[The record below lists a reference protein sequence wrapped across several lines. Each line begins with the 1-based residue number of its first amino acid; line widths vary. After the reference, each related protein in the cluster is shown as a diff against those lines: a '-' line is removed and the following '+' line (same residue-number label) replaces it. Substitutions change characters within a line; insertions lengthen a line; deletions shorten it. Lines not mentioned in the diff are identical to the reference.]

1 MKRRATLYV
10 ILVTF
15 LFIKKGEIIMAN
27 VALGLFMLI
36 CIYLF
41 GVLDRKEKHE
51 FEAEEMAKAKEE
63 GYEVY
68 FA

>member
-1 MKRRATLYV
+1 MV
-10 ILVTF
+10 NVT
-15 LFIKKGEIIMAN
+15 
-27 VALGLFMLI
+27 LGLFMLI

-41 GVLDRKEKHE
+41 CVLDRKEKHE

>member
-1 MKRRATLYV
+1 
-10 ILVTF
+10 
-15 LFIKKGEIIMAN
+15 MAN

-41 GVLDRKEKHE
+41 SVLDRKEKHE
-51 FEAEEMAKAKEE
+51 FETEEMAKAEE

-68 FA
+68 FD

>member
-1 MKRRATLYV
+1 
-10 ILVTF
+10 
-15 LFIKKGEIIMAN
+15 MAN

-41 GVLDRKEKHE
+41 SVLDRKEKHE
-51 FEAEEMAKAKEE
+51 FETEEMAKAEE

>member
-1 MKRRATLYV
+1 MCNA
-10 ILVTF
+10 
-15 LFIKKGEIIMAN
+15 
-27 VALGLFMLI
+27 
-36 CIYLF
+36 
-41 GVLDRKEKHE
+41 LDRKEKRK

>member
-1 MKRRATLYV
+1 
-10 ILVTF
+10 
-15 LFIKKGEIIMAN
+15 MAN
-27 VALGLFMLI
+27 VALGLFILM

-51 FEAEEMAKAKEE
+51 FEAEDMAKANEE

>member
-1 MKRRATLYV
+1 MV
-10 ILVTF
+10 
-15 LFIKKGEIIMAN
+15 N

-41 GVLDRKEKHE
+41 GVLDKKEKHE
-51 FEAEEMAKAKEE
+51 FEAEEMAKNKEE

>member
-1 MKRRATLYV
+1 
-10 ILVTF
+10 
-15 LFIKKGEIIMAN
+15 MAN
-27 VALGLFMLI
+27 VALGLFMFI

-51 FEAEEMAKAKEE
+51 FEAEEMANEE

>member
-1 MKRRATLYV
+1 MT
-10 ILVTF
+10 
-15 LFIKKGEIIMAN
+15 N

-36 CIYLF
+36 CMYLF

-68 FA
+68 VA

>member
-1 MKRRATLYV
+1 MT
-10 ILVTF
+10 
-15 LFIKKGEIIMAN
+15 N

-36 CIYLF
+36 CMYLF
-41 GVLDRKEKHE
+41 GVLDRKEKHK
-51 FEAEEMAKAKEE
+51 FEAEEIAKAKEE

>member
-1 MKRRATLYV
+1 
-10 ILVTF
+10 
-15 LFIKKGEIIMAN
+15 MAN
-27 VALGLFMLI
+27 VALGTLMLVSM
-36 CIYLF
+36 YLF

>member
-1 MKRRATLYV
+1 MT
-10 ILVTF
+10 
-15 LFIKKGEIIMAN
+15 N

-36 CIYLF
+36 CMYLF

-51 FEAEEMAKAKEE
+51 FEAEEMTKAKEE
-63 GYEVY
+63 RYEVY

>member
-1 MKRRATLYV
+1 
-10 ILVTF
+10 
-15 LFIKKGEIIMAN
+15 MAN

-36 CIYLF
+36 CICLF
-41 GVLDRKEKHE
+41 GVLDRKEKYE

>member
-1 MKRRATLYV
+1 MT
-10 ILVTF
+10 
-15 LFIKKGEIIMAN
+15 N

-36 CIYLF
+36 CMYLF
-41 GVLDRKEKHE
+41 GVLDKKEKHE
-51 FEAEEMAKAKEE
+51 FEAEEMAKAEKE

>member
-1 MKRRATLYV
+1 
-10 ILVTF
+10 
-15 LFIKKGEIIMAN
+15 MAN
-27 VALGLFMLI
+27 VGLGLFMLI

-41 GVLDRKEKHE
+41 SILDRKEKHE
-51 FEAEEMAKAKEE
+51 FEAEEIAKAEE